1 MHVAEQTTSRHRERE
16 SERTRAGRERKSFKW
31 IKSFIHTS
39 MHFTLKHR
47 SWKEK
52 RLSASRVG
60 RIELRRERINTCPR
74 RSRRPGRWR
83 SKRCEVADGRCSNL
97 QIALQ
102 PAQFTPMIS
111 GLVSI
116 PTLDRWIDWSY
127 RSLFAKRSTLPKDS
141 SSSSSSSLSLRD
153 VLQIVRPWNAPLS
166 IRRKWRVDI
175 HTYIRIPLHPRPDL
189 LLTKVTTHSFDW
201 IRCIFDMG
209 ELRERLM
216 IDS

>member
-1 MHVAEQTTSRHRERE
+1 MNQICMSLNKRRSDTQG
-16 SERTRAGRERKSFKW
+16 ERTRAGRESKEEKSFKW

-60 RIELRRERINTCPR
+60 HKELRRERINTCPR
-74 RSRRPGRWR
+74 RSRRPGRWRRR

-116 PTLDRWIDWSY
+116 PTLDRWNDWSY

-153 VLQIVRPWNAPLS
+153 VC
-166 IRRKWRVDI
+166 K
-175 HTYIRIPLHPRPDL
+175 
-189 LLTKVTTHSFDW
+189 
-201 IRCIFDMG
+201 
-209 ELRERLM
+209 
-216 IDS
+216 